1 MNCTK
6 EQAQEMANRYLDRE
20 FAKIQDM
27 PLTMREHPI
36 TIEQCEKELVSL
48 RKNKLSWKANSRI
61 VRYFN
66 KSITKANKFG
76 KDSPEMYWEK
86 LKNDK
91 ELFRKFLE
99 NRYRCSDYFRD
110 NELGKEQFQQGI
122 VPDFILGI
130 GLTTSTVSPNVSIFK
145 PSQMQYVL
153 DKYAR
158 EFNEIFDP
166 TCGYCG
172 RLVGTLV
179 CNKKYIGRDISDLVI
194 EENKECG
201 KWLESRLTNLF
212 FKPEYDLQTAD
223 AFTSTGEYD
232 CLITCPPYSDNNGK
246 QIEEWRM
253 ANGDKITCEYTCE
266 EIVDIFLK
274 NYKCKRYILVL
285 DDSISQ
291 TKYKDFIVEKFE
303 NVNYINSRDGK
314 LQDASKN
321 YEAIVIIDRDEK
333 GNLKKYVQ

>member
-6 EQAQEMANRYLDRE
+6 EQAQEMTDKYLNRE
-20 FAKIQDM
+20 FDKIQNM
-27 PLTMREHPI
+27 PLTMRENSI
-36 TIEQCEKELVSL
+36 TIEQCEKELISL

-76 KDSPEMYWEK
+76 KDSPEVYWEK
-86 LKNDK
+86 LKNNK
-91 ELFRKFLE
+91 KLFRKFLE

-110 NELGKEQFQQGI
+110 NELGREQFKQGI
-122 VPDFILGI
+122 VPDFIYGI
-130 GLTTSTVSPNVSIFK
+130 GLTTSTISPNVSIFK
-145 PSQMQYVL
+145 PSQMQYIL
-153 DKYAR
+153 DKYAQ

-201 KWLESRLTNLF
+201 EWLESQLTNLF
-212 FKPEYDLQTAD
+212 FKPEYDLEVAD
-223 AFTSTGEYD
+223 AFTSTGEYE

-266 EIVDIFLK
+266 EIIDIFLK

-285 DDSISQ
+285 DDSISN

-333 GNLKKYVQ
+333 GNLKKYDE

>member
-6 EQAQEMANRYLDRE
+6 EQAQEMAEKYLDRE

-27 PLTMREHPI
+27 PLTMRENPI
-36 TIEQCEKELVSL
+36 TIEQCEKELISL

-76 KDSPEMYWEK
+76 KDSPEVYWEK

-91 ELFRKFLE
+91 ELFKKFLE

-110 NELGKEQFQQGI
+110 SETGREQFKQGI
-122 VPDFILGI
+122 VPDFIYGI

-145 PSQMQYVL
+145 PSQMQYIL
-153 DKYAR
+153 DKYAQ

-194 EENKECG
+194 EENKKCG
-201 KWLESRLTNLF
+201 EWLESRLTSLF
-212 FKPEYDLQTAD
+212 FKPEYDLVAAD
-223 AFTSTGEYD
+223 AFTSIGEYE
-232 CLITCPPYSDNNGK
+232 CLVTCPPYSDNSGK

-253 ANGDKITCEYTCE
+253 SNGDKITCDYTCE
-266 EIVDIFLK
+266 EIIDIFLK

-285 DDSISQ
+285 DDSISN

-303 NVNYINSRDGK
+303 NINYINSRDGK

>member
-6 EQAQEMANRYLDRE
+6 EQAQEMADKYLNRE
-20 FAKIQDM
+20 FDKIQNM
-27 PLTMREHPI
+27 PLTMRENPI
-36 TIEQCEKELVSL
+36 TIEQCEKELISL

-76 KDSPEMYWEK
+76 KDSPEVYWEK

-110 NELGKEQFQQGI
+110 SELGREQFKQGI
-122 VPDFILGI
+122 VPDFIYGI

-145 PSQMQYVL
+145 PSQMQYIL
-153 DKYAR
+153 DKYAQ

-179 CNKKYIGRDISDLVI
+179 CNKKYIGRDVSDLVI
-194 EENKECG
+194 EENKKCG
-201 KWLESRLTNLF
+201 KWLESRLTSLF
-212 FKPEYDLQTAD
+212 FKPEYDLAVAD

-266 EIVDIFLK
+266 EIIDIFLK

-285 DDSISQ
+285 DDSISN
-291 TKYKDFIVEKFE
+291 TKYKDYIVEKFE

-321 YEAIVIIDRDEK
+321 YEAIIIIDRDEK

>member
-6 EQAQEMANRYLDRE
+6 EQAQEMADKYLNRE
-20 FAKIQDM
+20 FDKIQNM
-27 PLTMREHPI
+27 PLTMRENPI
-36 TIEQCEKELVSL
+36 TIEQCEKELISL

-76 KDSPEMYWEK
+76 KDSPEVYWKK

-110 NELGKEQFQQGI
+110 NELGREQFKQGI
-122 VPDFILGI
+122 VPNFIYGI

-145 PSQMQYVL
+145 PSQMQYIL

-212 FKPEYDLQTAD
+212 FKPEYDLEVAD
-223 AFTSTGEYD
+223 AFTSTGEYK
-232 CLITCPPYSDNNGK
+232 CLVTCPPYSDNNGK

-253 ANGDKITCEYTCE
+253 SNGDKITCDYTCE

-285 DDSISQ
+285 DDSISN
-291 TKYKDFIVEKFE
+291 TKYKDYIVEKFE